1 MLSVLEDQ
9 PINALHL
16 FIVRELLPKQIPL
29 IYDNNLLVEKLKL
42 QIEFLKNRCENQG
55 YISKINYK
63 TNENSRVAVNVI
75 RILSEE
81 IESF

>member
-63 TNENSRVAVNVI
+63 TNENSRVAGNVI